1 MFSAATHCR
10 EPPDRWDDGRGRHGG
25 ALPAGFR
32 LPRTSVS
39 STASAVFRSGHDVD
53 AWKTWL
59 VAVISASPSPCER
72 WAIAFGRPARAR
84 PADRNRQRAARR
96 LRCCARQ
103 WGSPDRTRASKI

>member
-53 AWKTWL
+53 AW
-59 VAVISASPSPCER
+59 
-72 WAIAFGRPARAR
+72 
-84 PADRNRQRAARR
+84 
-96 LRCCARQ
+96 
-103 WGSPDRTRASKI
+103 